1 MVDIFHN
8 FYRGKRVLV
17 TGHTGFKG
25 SWLSIWLHELGA
37 EVIGLALEPTSEKDN
52 YVLSG
57 IGTMITDLRG
67 DIRNGELLK
76 EIFKTYQPDIVFHL
90 AAQPLVRLSYE
101 MPVETYETNVMG
113 TVNILECIRVLQVP
127 VKSVVIITTDKVYEN
142 KGWAWGY
149 RENDPLDGHDPYSNS
164 KSCAELVTHSYVS
177 SFFAQGPAISTA
189 RAGNVIGGSGSR
201 NRDIHIIQKRFF
213 ITVGHQFRAGF
224 AVGIWIV
231 SVQRFVFPVAPGPFL
246 VFINLVRGYV

>member
-67 DIRNGELLK
+67 DICNEELLK

-101 MPVETYETNVMG
+101 MPIETYETNVMG
-113 TVNILECIRVLQVP
+113 TLHVLEAIRATES
-127 VKSVVIITTDKVYEN
+127 VKVGVMISTDKIYDN
-142 KGWAWGY
+142 
-149 RENDPLDGHDPYSNS
+149 
-164 KSCAELVTHSYVS
+164 AEQL
-177 SFFAQGPAISTA
+177 
-189 RAGNVIGGSGSR
+189 
-201 NRDIHIIQKRFF
+201 
-213 ITVGHQFRAGF
+213 
-224 AVGIWIV
+224 W
-231 SVQRFVFPVAPGPFL
+231 
-246 VFINLVRGYV
+246 

>member
-67 DIRNGELLK
+67 DICNGELLK

-101 MPVETYETNVMG
+101 MPIETYETNVMG
-113 TVNILECIRVLQVP
+113 TLHVLEAIRATESVKVGVMINVMKMQSSYGDIAKMNLWGGMTLILPQKVVLKLRYLHGDALSLILLITICMVKQLQVFVP
-127 VKSVVIITTDKVYEN
+127 GMLLE
-142 KGWAWGY
+142 
-149 RENDPLDGHDPYSNS
+149 
-164 KSCAELVTHSYVS
+164 
-177 SFFAQGPAISTA
+177 
-189 RAGNVIGGSGSR
+189 
-201 NRDIHIIQKRFF
+201 
-213 ITVGHQFRAGF
+213 
-224 AVGIWIV
+224 VGIG
-231 SVQRFVFPVAPGPFL
+231 QKTG
-246 VFINLVRGYV
+246 